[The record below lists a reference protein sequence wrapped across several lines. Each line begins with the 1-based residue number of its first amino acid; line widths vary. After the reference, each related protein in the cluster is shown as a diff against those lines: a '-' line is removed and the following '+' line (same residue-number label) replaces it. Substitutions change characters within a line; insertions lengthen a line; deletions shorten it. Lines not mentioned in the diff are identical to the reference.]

1 MSMPAPHIEETV
13 ARGQE
18 SGSLSS
24 VASADPSPAGGGH
37 AFISTGDQSG
47 HHITPSHFVLPTAET
62 PSPGSADTLA
72 SAASTARYMTT
83 SIAIEI

>member
-47 HHITPSHFVLPTAET
+47 HHIYHA
-62 PSPGSADTLA
+62 LA
-72 SAASTARYMTT
+72 LCSSLWVSLNYVYHSSVFFFAVHDH
-83 SIAIEI
+83 

>member
-1 MSMPAPHIEETV
+1 MPAPHIEETV

-47 HHITPSHFVLPTAET
+47 HHITPSHFVLAYGLVWIMYIIQVFYCY
-62 PSPGSADTLA
+62 SWSLINM
-72 SAASTARYMTT
+72 SN
-83 SIAIEI
+83 

>member
-1 MSMPAPHIEETV
+1 MEIKITALISICIITYLIYICSMSMPAPHIEETV

-47 HHITPSHFVLPTAET
+47 HHITPSHFVLAY
-62 PSPGSADTLA
+62 GLV
-72 SAASTARYMTT
+72 
-83 SIAIEI
+83 